1 MGRPGSR
8 RLPWASDR
16 PRELRQDHAD
26 PGAVRRDLFGMR
38 RAPVRSGQFLDDCEA
53 ESGAG
58 PCPGWIRPV
67 EAVEHVRQAAWREA
81 RAIVGHAE
89 GNPPVTLAMAL
100 ERPSLEPDMAPGRG
114 GGRQRIRDKVA

>member
-1 MGRPGSR
+1 
-8 RLPWASDR
+8 
-16 PRELRQDHAD
+16 
-26 PGAVRRDLFGMR
+26 RRDLFGVR

-89 GNPPVTLAMAL
+89 GHPPVTLAMAL
-100 ERPSLEPDMAPGRG
+100 ERPSLGPDMAAGQKSCAVAAFTDHQFLSGSLLCDRPSRLRGIVPGRG
-114 GGRQRIRDKVA
+114 PI